1 MMMETKPSNSN
12 DRRAGWMLGAA
23 LLCFVLVLP
32 TWVLLGPWFGPVA
45 PLVGLGFLVL
55 YMRSDRKANK
65 EGDELYRDFM
75 ARGIDPQNWHG
86 DGEPT

>member
-1 MMMETKPSNSN
+1 MMITRKPGNSD

-32 TWVLLGPWFGPVA
+32 TWLLLGPWISPA
-45 PLVGLGFLVL
+45 ALLVGLVFLVI
-55 YMRSDRKANK
+55 YMRSDRKAHK
-65 EGDELYRDFM
+65 ADDELYRDFM